1 MTSSSS
7 KLLQIQGKWQ
17 QERSPTKKAKPYQK
31 KSSSPW
37 HCPKKLD
44 KTTQNPADYHHFFG
58 PRFNNLLRVV
68 LETRIHTQPWFR
80 ILWIKAQGRASIAEH
95 WPLNT
100 KDMYSNHSKKTGKP
114 GQEPPRYS
122 LRSKAQRMWPCRSP
136 KDNPLK
142 AQARTWGDLAGLG
155 ALWHEC
161 CTKEALAPDA
171 SRLQT
176 CHPTC
181 AHGSLICLAQRTRPA
196 RARWFKTA

>member
-37 HCPKKLD
+37 HCPKNWTKPLKIQRITIISLD
-44 KTTQNPADYHHFFG
+44 HALTIFYELCRKHASTLSHGSASCESKHKEERVWPSTDPWTPKTCTATTP
-58 PRFNNLLRVV
+58 
-68 LETRIHTQPWFR
+68 
-80 ILWIKAQGRASIAEH
+80 
-95 WPLNT
+95 
-100 KDMYSNHSKKTGKP
+100 KKTGKP
-114 GQEPPRYS
+114 GQEPPRYN

-142 AQARTWGDLAGLG
+142 EQARTWGDLAGLG

-181 AHGSLICLAQRTRPA
+181 AHGSSICLAQRTRPA